1 MLRWPLTRGSTTQK
15 GCPTPRAGRDS
26 PSRSTCSLT
35 TLVFLK
41 QSGKSNS
48 TTTTNGITANG
59 EIVLA
64 VLSTNANR
72 MKHAVLCGSIKR
84 PSTEEKCNQ
93 YCWTNSLKK
102 KKSTFLN
109 QQEAL
114 TKAYCNVALFRKV
127 PITQLYVLVV
137 PLKSL
142 PITVFQVYHG
152 IRNILYLYPG
162 NTVGI
167 MVKNIFLGRKSSY
180 HNSVITIWVMP
191 TRCNNLCEVFCFI
204 A

>member
-1 MLRWPLTRGSTTQK
+1 M
-15 GCPTPRAGRDS
+15 
-26 PSRSTCSLT
+26 
-35 TLVFLK
+35 TLALLK

-48 TTTTNGITANG
+48 TTTTNGITASG
-59 EIVLA
+59 ATVLA
-64 VLSTNANR
+64 ALSTNANR
-72 MKHAVLCGSIKR
+72 MRHAVLCGSTKR

-93 YCWTNSLKK
+93 HCWTNSFKK

-142 PITVFQVYHG
+142 PVTVFQVYLG
-152 IRNILYLYPG
+152 ICDTLYLYPG
-162 NTVGI
+162 NNVGI
-167 MVKNIFLGRKSSY
+167 MVKSIWFLGRKSSY
-180 HNSVITIWVMP
+180 HNSVITIWIMP
-191 TRCNNLCEVFCFI
+191 TRCNTLCEVFCFI

>member
-1 MLRWPLTRGSTTQK
+1 MLPF
-15 GCPTPRAGRDS
+15 PH
-26 PSRSTCSLT
+26 SLM
-35 TLVFLK
+35 TLALLK

-48 TTTTNGITANG
+48 TTTTNGITASG
-59 EIVLA
+59 ATVLA
-64 VLSTNANR
+64 ALSTNANR
-72 MKHAVLCGSIKR
+72 MRHAVLCGSTKR

-93 YCWTNSLKK
+93 HCWTNSLK

-142 PITVFQVYHG
+142 PVTVFQVYLG
-152 IRNILYLYPG
+152 ICDTLYLYPG
-162 NTVGI
+162 NNVGI
-167 MVKNIFLGRKSSY
+167 MVKSI
-180 HNSVITIWVMP
+180 
-191 TRCNNLCEVFCFI
+191 
-204 A
+204 